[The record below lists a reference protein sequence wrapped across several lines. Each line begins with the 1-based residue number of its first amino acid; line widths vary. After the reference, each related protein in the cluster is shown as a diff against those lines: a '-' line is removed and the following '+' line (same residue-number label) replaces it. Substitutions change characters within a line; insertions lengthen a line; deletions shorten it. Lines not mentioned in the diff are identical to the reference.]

1 MRSNPRSRFGFARTL
16 FEMVI
21 GTLMALR
28 PHGREARPS
37 MGWKAGAKEFHLP
50 EGLRRKM
57 TATALTSRSAS
68 HQSRFMRPLLVF
80 GFLLAFASL
89 GVGFGGFSVDPD
101 AAFAP
106 DTPEPLVIVSAS
118 SMATLSESAP
128 AKLAQAPDTTAFG
141 GRITSSSNTRPVN
154 TVAPAD
160 TATPVDTATPGA
172 TEPTE
177 TATLEPTATAVPPTA
192 APATPVPPTPVP
204 TPAWDYYPVNQ
215 LSAADVRAA
224 AASAGWPAELIDAVV
239 DVAWCESSYRPNAT
253 NGWAYGMMQMVPN
266 WFDYAGVDFAHWT
279 DPVTNLRVAYAAYQ
293 YDISKGNAPWTQWVC
308 RPPAT
313 AANVPPQRSLRRQRP
328 RPRLYLV
335 DNRK

>member
-1 MRSNPRSRFGFARTL
+1 
-16 FEMVI
+16 MVI
-21 GTLMALR
+21 GSLMALR
-28 PHGREARPS
+28 RRGHDVRPS

-50 EGLRRKM
+50 ESVRRKM
-57 TATALTSRSAS
+57 QSTALASRPAYR
-68 HQSRFMRPLLVF
+68 QARFMRPLLVF

-89 GVGFGGFSVDPD
+89 GVGFGGFAVDPD

-118 SMATLSESAP
+118 SMATASETAPVKVGEAP
-128 AKLAQAPDTTAFG
+128 ATTTIV
-141 GRITSSSNTRPVN
+141 GRVAAAENARPTN
-154 TVAPAD
+154 TVAAAATATATD
-160 TATPVDTATPGA
+160 TATPEATAT
-172 TEPTE
+172 TEQ
-177 TATLEPTATAVPPTA
+177 AISEPTATSLPPTA
-192 APATPVPPTPVP
+192 TPALPTPVP

-224 AASAGWPAELIDAVV
+224 AASAGWPAELLDAVV

-279 DPVTNLRVAYAAYQ
+279 DPVANLRVAYAAYR

-308 RPPAT
+308 RPSAEAAT
-313 AANVPPQRSLRRQRP
+313 ASATTAPTATAPAPAALGGQ
-328 RPRLYLV
+328 
-335 DNRK
+335 